1 MASRGSGDKGR
12 GGAEEE
18 EEEGKFVRL
27 LQELGKGW
35 ALLFMLL
42 NSLE

>member
-18 EEEGKFVRL
+18 EEGKFVRL
-27 LQELGKGW
+27 LRELGKGW
-35 ALLFMLL
+35 GLLFMLP
-42 NSLE
+42 NSPE